1 MFLSIVRFYLYL
13 QLKYMQM
20 ATKINQL
27 IQNTSENPL
36 LFTSWL
42 EKQGVTRMEITQY
55 VRNGWLKR
63 IATGVY
69 YFTGKRPTLF
79 SAISSY
85 NKQLKKKCVI
95 SASTALS
102 LRGFSHYGV
111 LGKPLAYLQTPYTE
125 RLPTWLLKLDW
136 DMEIR
141 YFTTSIF
148 SEYLLGVEL
157 KEISGK
163 KQYVSSPERAFME
176 CLQLS
181 PTHYLLMDLY
191 YLMEMLTTLRPV
203 LLQEL
208 LENCTSL
215 KVKRL
220 FLYMAEKSGH
230 QWFSALD
237 LSRIPIGKGKRSL
250 VENGVFVPQYLI
262 SVPQE
267 LYDYE

>member
-1 MFLSIVRFYLYL
+1 
-13 QLKYMQM
+13 M

-27 IQNTSENPL
+27 IQITHDNPL
-36 LFTSWL
+36 LFTSWM
-42 EKQGVTRMEITQY
+42 EKQGISRTEQSQFA
-55 VRNGWLKR
+55 RNGWLER
-63 IATGVY
+63 ITSGVY
-69 YFTGKRPTLF
+69 YFSGKRPSLF

-85 NKQLKKKCVI
+85 NEQLEKKCIV

-111 LGKPLAYLQTPYTE
+111 LGKPLAYIQTSPDE
-125 RLPTWLLKLDW
+125 RLPAWFLKQDW
-136 DMEIR
+136 DMDIR
-141 YFTTSIF
+141 YFTTGIF
-148 SEYLLGVEL
+148 QQDLLGVESN
-157 KEISGK
+157 EITGNK
-163 KQYVSSPERAFME
+163 LYVSSPERAFME

-191 YLMEMLTTLRPV
+191 YLMEMLTTLRPT

-208 LENCTSL
+208 LENCASL

-230 QWFSALD
+230 QWFAALD
-237 LSRIPIGKGKRSL
+237 LSRILIGKGKRSL
-250 VENGVFVPQYLI
+250 VQDGVFVSKYLI
-262 SVPQE
+262 TVPQE

>member
-1 MFLSIVRFYLYL
+1 
-13 QLKYMQM
+13 
-20 ATKINQL
+20 
-27 IQNTSENPL
+27 
-36 LFTSWL
+36 
-42 EKQGVTRMEITQY
+42 
-55 VRNGWLKR
+55 
-63 IATGVY
+63 
-69 YFTGKRPTLF
+69 
-79 SAISSY
+79 
-85 NKQLKKKCVI
+85 
-95 SASTALS
+95 
-102 LRGFSHYGV
+102 
-111 LGKPLAYLQTPYTE
+111 
-125 RLPTWLLKLDW
+125 
-136 DMEIR
+136 
-141 YFTTSIF
+141 
-148 SEYLLGVEL
+148 
-157 KEISGK
+157 
-163 KQYVSSPERAFME
+163 ME

>member
-1 MFLSIVRFYLYL
+1 MRTVRFCVYL
-13 QLKYMQM
+13 QVKHIQM
-20 ATKINQL
+20 ATKINIL
-27 IQNTSENPL
+27 IQNTPNNSL

-42 EKQGVTRMEITQY
+42 EKQGVSRMELTQY
-55 VRNGWLKR
+55 VRNGWLER
-63 IATGVY
+63 IASGVY
-69 YFTGKRPTLF
+69 YFAGKYPSLF

-85 NKQLKKKCVI
+85 NEQLEKKCII

-102 LRGFSHYGV
+102 LRGFSHYGIF
-111 LGKPLAYLQTPYTE
+111 GKPLAYIQTSHSE
-125 RLPTWLLKLDW
+125 RLPSWFLKQDW

-141 YFTTSIF
+141 YFTTGIF
-148 SEYLLGVEL
+148 SNDLLGVEL
-157 KEISGK
+157 TEIDRNK
-163 KQYVSSPERAFME
+163 LYVSSPERAFME

-203 LLQEL
+203 LLKEL

-220 FLYMAEKSGH
+220 FLYMAEKAGH
-230 QWFSALD
+230 QWLSALD
-237 LSRIPIGKGKRSL
+237 LSRISIGKGKRSL
-250 VENGVFVPQYLI
+250 AENGVYVADYLI
-262 SVPQE
+262 TVPQE

>member
-1 MFLSIVRFYLYL
+1 
-13 QLKYMQM
+13 
-20 ATKINQL
+20 
-27 IQNTSENPL
+27 
-36 LFTSWL
+36 
-42 EKQGVTRMEITQY
+42 
-55 VRNGWLKR
+55 
-63 IATGVY
+63 
-69 YFTGKRPTLF
+69 
-79 SAISSY
+79 
-85 NKQLKKKCVI
+85 
-95 SASTALS
+95 
-102 LRGFSHYGV
+102 
-111 LGKPLAYLQTPYTE
+111 
-125 RLPTWLLKLDW
+125 
-136 DMEIR
+136 
-141 YFTTSIF
+141 
-148 SEYLLGVEL
+148 
-157 KEISGK
+157 
-163 KQYVSSPERAFME
+163 ME

-220 FLYMAEKSGH
+220 FLYMAEKSGN